1 MIATGFG
8 DKESEARKPALAN
21 ASSSTNNKE
30 RKVVHLGTI
39 VDHLDSPT
47 WQRKRQ
53 GSGEVETVTFD
64 KTSLQLGPED
74 EDKFDIPTFL
84 RKQMD

>member
-1 MIATGFG
+1 M
-8 DKESEARKPALAN
+8 
-21 ASSSTNNKE
+21 
-30 RKVVHLGTI
+30 VHLGTI